1 MSLYSKCLASVLEND
16 KVILSLPST
25 FTLFYHENQLFVFYY
40 ILQLFFL
47 TTLGRDFM
55 QFLNAK
61 EIVQLHIPSAI
72 LAG

>member
-1 MSLYSKCLASVLEND
+1 MRYM
-16 KVILSLPST
+16 LSLPST
-25 FTLFYHENQLFVFYY
+25 FALFYLENQLFVFYY

-55 QFLNAK
+55 QFLNAE
-61 EIVQLHIPSAI
+61 EIVQLQNPSVI